1 MKKVITLLSLLV
13 VFSISSQNLSLDTT
27 FGSNGLKRII
37 SNGDGLDVI
46 NFIDYDQDSFLIYSK
61 IFLSNS
67 TLENVVYKINVDGT
81 FDNNFGVNGTLILP
95 EHEGRFFIHRQSSN
109 HLIVFFTR
117 KFEFDFIN
125 NERIIM
131 RYDANGNLDDS
142 FGVGG
147 EIRIAI
153 GAADGTGTSNISILQ
168 DDSILFSDSEKFI
181 KYDSNGIKDL
191 SYGID
196 GVLNSPSIGNMTDSN
211 DDDNIFFY
219 NSLKIEKSDSNNDPV
234 NSFGTNGDYDFPEQ
248 RDYLLKSY
256 PNKLSFMEFSDLPAK
271 FYVLNTDGTLDT
283 NFNSVGSIDLT
294 TDNDTLLY
302 YENFDF
308 TNDKFYFSGSSTNE
322 KPVLVCYDKNGN
334 LVKLNNQ
341 NSYEESLVNMGA
353 FSSVINKNGFLFACI
368 YEYDE
373 TNETENFII
382 AKYDTRDPSILST
395 SNFENAGLKISRSNN
410 FIEFKS
416 TVKVLEVKLIDLS
429 GKTIKQLKSNKIET
443 KYLSSGIYIAH
454 LKLDNN
460 KTEVIKIF
468 IE

>member
-1 MKKVITLLSLLV
+1 MINEKIQLEKNFEKAHDYFVLAYEHYEKAKER
-13 VFSISSQNLSLDTT
+13 FSNLPENVRNDL
-27 FGSNGLKRII
+27 
-37 SNGDGLDVI
+37 I
-46 NFIDYDQDSFLIYSK
+46 NMPIE
-61 IFLSNS
+61 SNS
-67 TLENVVYKINVDGT
+67 RLNRTE
-81 FDNNFGVNGTLILP
+81 GV
-95 EHEGRFFIHRQSSN
+95 
-109 HLIVFFTR
+109 
-117 KFEFDFIN
+117 
-125 NERIIM
+125 
-131 RYDANGNLDDS
+131 
-142 FGVGG
+142 
-147 EIRIAI
+147 
-153 GAADGTGTSNISILQ
+153 
-168 DDSILFSDSEKFI
+168 
-181 KYDSNGIKDL
+181 
-191 SYGID
+191 
-196 GVLNSPSIGNMTDSN
+196 
-211 DDDNIFFY
+211 
-219 NSLKIEKSDSNNDPV
+219 
-234 NSFGTNGDYDFPEQ
+234 
-248 RDYLLKSY
+248 
-256 PNKLSFMEFSDLPAK
+256 
-271 FYVLNTDGTLDT
+271 
-283 NFNSVGSIDLT
+283 
-294 TDNDTLLY
+294 

-395 SNFENAGLKISRSNN
+395 SNFENAGLKINRSNN